1 MPSKPIKVLR
11 SLDLGPQFVN
21 NPHRMVGQDG
31 AFSFP
36 LPDGSSFWYFGDT
49 LIGARP
55 KGCSPWMIDGKMVD
69 HRDMTGQGPYEQ
81 MINNTGL
88 ILPRQSGTNGLRDFK
103 YITESSGKLKNLL
116 PLEGDEHP
124 DWDRIWC
131 QGGVAIGEQIVLS
144 FIQVR
149 MLENYD
155 GPLPIGFE
163 IVGSGL
169 ATSTPSPSTLGE
181 GRGEGSSKMR
191 IADFGLQT
199 GKGNL
204 FSRVQNNGSHLL
216 FAADEPHFG
225 VAFLPVDDVMYVY
238 GTVNRLGGHEAFVA
252 RVNRNSVTDISS
264 FEYFSG
270 SGNEESIGNR
280 CYWSSSRADAVPLFG
295 NMPSEMSVSF
305 NQHLNCYLAVHSLDL
320 TGQIV
325 ARTAPNPW
333 GPWSEPTMLYQVS
346 PAKLDY
352 ELPYPFRLIYAGK
365 EHPQLSPDGGKTI
378 YLTYIEFEEYFP
390 HLVEVELS

>member
-1 MPSKPIKVLR
+1 MKRTLPIQVLR
-11 SLDLGPQFVN
+11 ARDLGAQFVD

-36 LPDGSSFWYFGDT
+36 LPDGSSFWFFGDT
-49 LIGARP
+49 LTGSRP

-88 ILPRQSGTNGLRDFK
+88 ILPRQSGANGLRDFR
-103 YITESSGKLKNLL
+103 YITDSSGQLKNLL

-131 QGGVAIGEQIVLS
+131 QGGIAIDGKIILS

-149 MLENYD
+149 MIEKYD

-163 IVGSGL
+163 IVGSGF
-169 ATSTPSPSTLGE
+169 ASAPSPGTPGE
-181 GRGEGSSKMR
+181 GRGEGSFANFERCQQFSHR
-191 IADFGLQT
+191 PLFGA
-199 GKGNL
+199 
-204 FSRVQNNGSHLL
+204 H
-216 FAADEPHFG
+216 EPHYG
-225 VAFLPVDDVMYVY
+225 VAFLPLEDLVYIY
-238 GTVNRLGGHEAFVA
+238 GTVNQEGGHRAYVA
-252 RVNRNSVTDISS
+252 RTSANHITNPNVY
-264 FEYFSG
+264 EYFAG
-270 SGNEESIGNR
+270 GDR
-280 CYWSSSRADAVPLFG
+280 WSEQAFEASSLFG
-295 NMPSEMSVSF
+295 NMPSEMSISF
-305 NQHLNCYLAVHSLDL
+305 NEHLNCFLAVHSLDL

-333 GPWSEPTMLYQVS
+333 GPWSAPVTLWQIEPAPL
-346 PAKLDY
+346 PY
-352 ELPYPFRLIYAGK
+352 ELPYPFRLTYAGK
-365 EHPQLSPDGGKTI
+365 EHPQLSPDRGKTI

-390 HLVEVELS
+390 HLIEVELA